1 MSRIISDY
9 CKQDVEGWNI
19 LPDILPNFTNSNM
32 PNKEISFLR
41 IVDGVHLMASI
52 KNYGDMECIHVSL
65 APIRTLRKDWTEE
78 DHIGHI
84 FDIAYEVI
92 KSFFGAKQFLRKP
105 DSPDH
110 PLVKHY
116 FYVFDNE

>member
-9 CKQDVEGWNI
+9 CNSNVDGWNL
-19 LPDILPNFTNSNM
+19 LPDILKPQENESSCGFM
-32 PNKEISFLR
+32 R
-41 IVDGVHLMASI
+41 IKDGIHLMASI
-52 KNYGDMECIHVSL
+52 KDYGDMQCIHVSL

-78 DHIGHI
+78 DHVGHI

-92 KSFFGAKQFLRKP
+92 KSFFGDKQFLRTP

-116 FYVFDNE
+116 IYFFDNE